1 MWREIRHLITKD
13 LKLDFRQRYAIFATL
28 LYAVSTTYLSYFIF
42 RETSLTRLTWI
53 ALYWVITIFS
63 ALSSATRSFSA
74 ESNNRYWY
82 YAQLVSPTSV
92 ILSKMIY
99 NAIQLIIIGIFT
111 YGIFTFLLGNPIIDN
126 FQMLVVVLIGTIGF
140 STTLTLLS
148 AISAKTN
155 NNTVLIAVL
164 SIPLLLPLTILL
176 VRASHVASLGLSW
189 DENTYLGFLLM
200 LSGLTGILSFIL
212 YPQIWRE

>member
-1 MWREIRHLITKD
+1 MWREIRYLIAKD

-42 RETSLTRLTWI
+42 RETSLNRLSWV
-53 ALYWVITIFS
+53 ALYWIITIFS

-74 ESNNRYWY
+74 ESQNRFWY
-82 YAQLVSPTSV
+82 YAQLVRPSSM
-92 ILSKMIY
+92 ILAKMIY
-99 NAIQLIIIGIFT
+99 NSILLVIIGVFT
-111 YGIFTFLLGNPIIDN
+111 YGLFTFLLGNPIIDN
-126 FQMLVVVLIGTIGF
+126 LQMLVVVIIGTVGF

-164 SIPLLLPLTILL
+164 SIPLMLPLTILL
-176 VRASHVASLGLSW
+176 VRASHVASLGMNW
-189 DENTYLGFLLM
+189 GENTYLIFLL
-200 LSGLTGILSFIL
+200 LFSSLTGILSFIL